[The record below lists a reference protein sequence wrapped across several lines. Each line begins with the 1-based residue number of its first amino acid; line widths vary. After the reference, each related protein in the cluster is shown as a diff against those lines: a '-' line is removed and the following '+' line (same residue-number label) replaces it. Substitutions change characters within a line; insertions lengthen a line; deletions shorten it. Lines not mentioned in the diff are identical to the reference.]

1 MLKAFWKKI
10 DLRYVPI
17 RQVISTTVIFSS
29 YGLFGKKL
37 SIEIQDLTIIHI
49 LVLVNMFELYSIS
62 AEKSDFFFNRDTLI
76 TLYTV
81 GLKWKNIKMFIL
93 GYEINIFFRF

>member
-10 DLRYVPI
+10 DILKKNNVPI
-17 RQVISTTVIFSS
+17 RQVSNFNYCNIFLKWSVW
-29 YGLFGKKL
+29 KKL

-62 AEKSDFFFNRDTLI
+62 AEKSDYFFNTDTLI

-81 GLKWKNIKMFIL
+81 G
-93 GYEINIFFRF
+93 